1 MPFKPWEV
9 RHVANRR
16 PHGGKEALKK
26 GKVSKESINLTSSRD
41 RKKKEYP
48 DLRKIGRFSKIPW
61 WLVGIASIIVL

>member
-26 GKVSKESINLTSSRD
+26 GKVSKESINLTSSRE
-41 RKKKEYP
+41 RKKK
-48 DLRKIGRFSKIPW
+48 RIPRPQKDRQ
-61 WLVGIASIIVL
+61 I